1 MLYRSF
7 EDLPVWKLA
16 DTLNGRV
23 IPLVRHARNSG
34 DYRYADQLR
43 GSAISITNNIAEGFE
58 RGSRREF
65 IQFLVIAKGSCGE
78 VRSLLNQAIREG
90 MMDVDTLREI
100 RTIAVNVSRQLA
112 GFIRY
117 LRARSK

>member
-1 MLYRSF
+1 MLYQRF
-7 EDLPVWKLA
+7 EDMPVWKLA
-16 DTLNGRV
+16 DTLNERV
-23 IPLVRHARNSG
+23 GPLIEHALIKG
-34 DYRYADQLR
+34 DYRYANQMR
-43 GSAISITNNIAEGFE
+43 GAAISITNNIAEGFE
-58 RGSRREF
+58 RGSSREF

-78 VRSLLNQAIREG
+78 VRSLLNQALREG
-90 MMDVDTLREI
+90 MLEAETLSEI